1 MEKANDLTEKE
12 KFCLDAFIVN
22 GNDDLAYTLSRERK
36 PTATEDNI
44 HRLALRWLRS
54 DPVKAY
60 LKERRAAIYT
70 RTEKVTEMEKDAVK
84 ELVDSYRDKD
94 FIIAELIKT
103 QQGLSGKEKADI
115 INRIADLQQMKKE
128 ENKSEEERVHFY
140 LPLPV
145 CNDCKFKGNLVG
157 NRQKEV

>member
-1 MEKANDLTEKE
+1 MEKANGLTEKE

-22 GNDDLAYTLSRERK
+22 GNDDLAYTLSREK
-36 PTATEDNI
+36 PPTATAENI

-60 LKERRAAIYT
+60 LKERRAVIYN
-70 RTEKVTEMEKDAVK
+70 RSEKVSEMDKDAVK

-145 CNDCKFKGNLVG
+145 CDNCQFKGNLVG
-157 NRQKEV
+157 KRQKEA

>member
-1 MEKANDLTEKE
+1 MDKANDLTEKE

-36 PTATEDNI
+36 PNATEDNI

-60 LKERRAAIYT
+60 LKERRAMIYS
-70 RTEKVTEMEKDAVK
+70 RTEKVPEMEKDAVK

-145 CNDCKFKGNLVG
+145 CDNCQFKGNLVG